1 MATFV
6 VSQGSVQGLTET
18 GLRVPRGS
26 CARGP
31 CQLIPQVA
39 VTRNRP
45 ACHSQLHRLVGL
57 SLFATGFSRQI
68 WRKARKA
75 ARVPRRETAT
85 WPSGEGC
92 EVDVSEELLEK
103 AASQVQQKSVALI
116 LNRNAKGVTR
126 KVEHKLKDLPH
137 GYQMRLHIGA
147 DCDGTAALHVATSK
161 GDGHEATQDASA
173 ETAHIVIPHDGTAQQ
188 KDHDA
193 AGGSA
198 QGGHGHLRCHSF
210 CGPVARAKSGARF
223 EAIPSEAECKGAY
236 HHQGEVVAPDLL
248 MVLDPTF
255 PRAKHDG
262 ACQRTLSGPG
272 GLLFAARSRM
282 LRREAVP
289 DAVSPTM
296 CVLRLG
302 TGNALAYVTG
312 AQKNFFGDLDHLV
325 QELSD
330 EKKPVPEIPTSTI
343 TVIPEGLPDDQPES
357 INCFFAG
364 LGYDARMLQ
373 DYMWLRDKTKDSTV
387 LRKLVHNPFGYVV
400 ALLMRTLPATM
411 RGEHVFHVKVT
422 NLADKAYYMDSRRG
436 DWALKHEKDAVIYEG
451 DVGIVSVGTVPFYG
465 GGFRL
470 FPFAGMRLGYAHL
483 RLSHIHPAVATFNIR
498 HLWQGTYRDHE
509 HVHDFL
515 VKDVMLEVGVLC
527 L

>member
-6 VSQGSVQGLTET
+6 VSQGTIQGLTET
-18 GLRVPRGS
+18 GLRVPGGS
-26 CARGP
+26 SARGP

-39 VTRNRP
+39 VTRSRP
-45 ACHSQLHRLVGL
+45 AFHSQFHRLVGL
-57 SLFATGFSRQI
+57 SLFATGFSRHI

-126 KVEHKLKDLPH
+126 KVEHKLKD
-137 GYQMRLHIGA
+137 IVGA
-147 DCDGTAALHVATSK
+147 GRTFVCCSEQDAEDALREVMVDKACKVVVCGGGDGTVTS
-161 GDGHEATQDASA
+161 
-173 ETAHIVIPHDGTAQQ
+173 
-188 KDHDA
+188 
-193 AGGSA
+193 
-198 QGGHGHLRCHSF
+198 
-210 CGPVARAKSGARF
+210 
-223 EAIPSEAECKGAY
+223 
-236 HHQGEVVAPDLL
+236 LL
-248 MVLDPTF
+248 NLIGKV
-255 PRAKHDG
+255 
-262 ACQRTLSGPG
+262 
-272 GLLFAARSRM
+272 
-282 LRREAVP
+282 REAVP

-312 AQKNFFGDLDHLV
+312 AQKNFFGDLEHLV

-357 INCFFAG
+357 ISCFFAG

-451 DVGIVSVGTVPFYG
+451 EVGIVSVGTVPFYG

-470 FPFAGMRLGYAHL
+470 FPFAGMRPGYAHL

-515 VKDVMLEVGVLC
+515 VKDVMLEVDRPTPLHHSGDFMGTASKVRLKVNGDGETR
-527 L
+527 LVDFFGN